1 MDRIPTIMMTAAM
14 SMLWTAT
21 VTAAPKSPTI
31 QELKVALDYGS
42 FQGAYSPDY
51 NISYWQKIP
60 FAAPP
65 VGDLRFRG
73 PQPPKSYKC
82 GGIYN
87 SSEAFDMCPQ
97 RTTNGSEDCL
107 YLGLYTR
114 PWTPAQPL
122 RPVIIAFYGG
132 GFIRGSAT
140 FTPPPSLYPIH
151 NLTGGD
157 TVVIYPNYR
166 TNAFGFLPGRQVA
179 DDWPESDLNPGLLD
193 QRAAIEWARSHVRH
207 FGGDPDG
214 ITIQGQSAGGG
225 SVLAQVLAV
234 AGQEED
240 SDAPRPFRAAL
251 ANSPFWPKV
260 YRYDSPEAQWIFDKV
275 AEEVGCGRAPSAAGE
290 VDTRLACLKTA
301 DVQAIRQAALLV
313 ADSHVYTTSTFTWA
327 PVMDGRFLRRP
338 LSSLAAS
345 GKSGISAGFAM
356 YNTHEG
362 EDFVPPA
369 GNLSFDS
376 WLPGFLPNLSPG
388 DLAAVESAYPEVG
401 SSEAITEYS
410 NSSVRAGLIY
420 RDVVLACPALWF
432 ANSSRQG
439 WLGEYSISP
448 AKHASDVYWWNTI
461 NPVQQTDRFH
471 FEGYTGALASFLQ
484 NRDPNAR
491 KLTNSSIPGVPPL
504 TSGKEFHIDSQGFG
518 ELELEYLRERC
529 ALWQSL
535 APKVPL

>member
-1 MDRIPTIMMTAAM
+1 MSRIRTIVTTAAL
-14 SMLWTAT
+14 SLLWTAA
-21 VTAAPKSPTI
+21 VTAAPKSPTT
-31 QELKVALDYGS
+31 QELTVALDYGT
-42 FQGAYSPDY
+42 FQGAYSSGY
-51 NISYWQKIP
+51 SISYWQKIP

-65 VGDLRFRG
+65 VGALRFRG
-73 PQPPKSYKC
+73 PQPPKSYTC
-82 GGIYN
+82 GGVYN
-87 SSEAFDMCPQ
+87 SSQTFDMCPQ
-97 RTTNGSEDCL
+97 RTTNDSEDCL
-107 YLGLYTR
+107 YLGLYIR
-114 PWTPAQPL
+114 PWTPTQPL

-140 FTPPPSLYPIH
+140 FTPPSSLYPIH

-193 QRAAIEWARSHVRH
+193 QRAAIEWARRHVAN
-207 FGGDPDG
+207 FGGDPDR

-234 AGQEED
+234 AGEED
-240 SDAPRPFRAAL
+240 SDAAPRPFRAAL

-275 AEEVGCGRAPSAAGE
+275 AEEVGCGRAPSAAE
-290 VDTRLACLKTA
+290 EPDTRLACLKTA
-301 DVQAIRQAALLV
+301 DVQAIRQAALLI
-313 ADSHVYTTSTFTWA
+313 ADSHVHTTSTFTWA
-327 PVMDGRFLRRP
+327 PVIDGRFLRRP
-338 LSSLAAS
+338 LSSLAS
-345 GKSGISAGFAM
+345 GRSGIVAGFAM

-362 EDFVPPA
+362 EDFIPPV

-376 WLPGFLPNLSPG
+376 WLPGFLPNLLPE
-388 DLAAVESAYPEVG
+388 DLAAVKSTYPEIG
-401 SSEAITEYS
+401 SSETIAEYR

-432 ANSSRQG
+432 ANSSGQC

-461 NPVQQTDRFH
+461 NPVHETDRCH

-484 NRDPNAR
+484 NGDPNAK
-491 KLTNSSIPGVPPL
+491 KLTNSSIPGVPSL
-504 TSGKEFHIDSQGFG
+504 TSGKQFHIDSQGLDQV
-518 ELELEYLRERC
+518 ELTYLIDRC

-535 APKVPL
+535 APKMPL